1 MPDLNQINQQRIQR
15 MREMLESELAPSSLE
30 IEDESHLHAGHV
42 GAKTGK
48 GHFYLNI
55 KSSAFEG
62 VSPVKKHQ
70 LIYKALGEMMET
82 DIHALRIS
90 VSG

>member
-1 MPDLNQINQQRIQR
+1 MTDLSQINQKRIQQ
-15 MREMLESELAPSSLE
+15 MRQMLEAELAPASLE

-48 GHFYLNI
+48 GHFYVNI
-55 KSSAFEG
+55 KSQAFEG

-70 LIYKALGEMMET
+70 LIYQALGKMMET
-82 DIHALRIS
+82 EIHALRIS
-90 VSG
+90 VGS

>member
-1 MPDLNQINQQRIQR
+1 MNTNTINQQRIAQ
-15 MREMLESELAPSSLE
+15 MKQLLQEALIPSELV

-42 GAKTGK
+42 GAQTGK
-48 GHFYLNI
+48 GHFFVSI
-55 KSSAFEG
+55 KSTAFDG

-70 LIYKALGEMMET
+70 LIYQALGEMMET

-90 VSG
+90 VS